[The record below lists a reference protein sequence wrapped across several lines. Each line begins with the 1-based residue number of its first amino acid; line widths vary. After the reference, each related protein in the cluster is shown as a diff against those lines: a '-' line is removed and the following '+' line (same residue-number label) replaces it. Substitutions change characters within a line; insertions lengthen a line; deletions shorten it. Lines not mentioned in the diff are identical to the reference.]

1 MRAFAGIV
9 IAVTTL
15 ALGCGGSGGS
25 NTPAGTVSAFGRAL
39 SRGHYEDAYGL
50 MSRAYRRRVS
60 LEEFVRHLENNPEEA
75 REAAVALDNPDG
87 PAEQTAVMRVGDGD
101 RIELRRDRGGDWR
114 ISSNIVDFYDQSSP
128 RATLRSFVRAM
139 ERQRYDVVM
148 RMVPDADREGMSEEQ
163 MREAWTGEGQEEIDR
178 LLENLKA
185 SLDAPI
191 EQVGDRATMPY
202 GDRFTAQ
209 LVREDGIWK
218 IEDPD

>member
-1 MRAFAGIV
+1 MRALFGIV

-15 ALGCGGSGGS
+15 CLGCGGPGGAQS
-25 NTPAGTVSAFGRAL
+25 PAGAVSAFGRAL
-39 SRGHYEDAYGL
+39 SQGRYEDAYGL
-50 MSRAYRRRVS
+50 MSKTYRRRVS
-60 LEEFVRHLENNPEEA
+60 LEEFVQHLENNPEEVQ
-75 REAAVALDNPDG
+75 EAANALDDPDG
-87 PAEQTAVMRVGDGD
+87 PAEQTAVMRIGDGD
-101 RIELRRDRGGDWR
+101 RVELLRDRGGRWR
-114 ISSNIVDFYDQSSP
+114 IASNIVDFYDQSSP

>member
-1 MRAFAGIV
+1 MRVLAGIV
-9 IAVTTL
+9 MAITSF
-15 ALGCGGSGGS
+15 ALGCGGGLGS
-25 NTPAGTVSAFGRAL
+25 SSPGATVASFSHAL
-39 SRGHYEDAYGL
+39 SQGRYDDAYGL
-50 MSRAYRRRVS
+50 MSKAYRRRVS
-60 LEEFVRHLENNPEEA
+60 LEEFVRHLEENPEEV
-75 REAAVALDNPDG
+75 REATAALDDPDG
-87 PAEQTAVMRVGDGD
+87 PPEQTAVMRVGDGD
-101 RIELRRDRGGDWR
+101 RVELERDRGGDWR

-163 MREAWTGEGQEEIDR
+163 MREAWSGEGQEEIDR

-209 LVREDGIWK
+209 LVREDGVWK

>member
-1 MRAFAGIV
+1 
-9 IAVTTL
+9 
-15 ALGCGGSGGS
+15 
-25 NTPAGTVSAFGRAL
+25 
-39 SRGHYEDAYGL
+39 
-50 MSRAYRRRVS
+50 
-60 LEEFVRHLENNPEEA
+60 
-75 REAAVALDNPDG
+75 
-87 PAEQTAVMRVGDGD
+87 
-101 RIELRRDRGGDWR
+101 
-114 ISSNIVDFYDQSSP
+114 
-128 RATLRSFVRAM
+128 M